1 MTEEDILH
9 LLLSDPNLLANERAI
24 LQKLLT
30 ATVTDHPPQFDA
42 PAGNLEGMRGIVLL
56 SDLPSTS
63 DE

>member
-42 PAGNLEGMRGIVLL
+42 PAGNLEGMRAALVIRDITPK
-56 SDLPSTS
+56 S
-63 DE
+63 